1 MSSFVNIC
9 LVGNQVTCQSVSQ
22 MNSLSPFLH
31 VYCAVK
37 YRYIYAYKLEQGT
50 WLCQI
55 YLDNFLDHIGQYW
68 TILDLSI
75 RIRVLDLFIW
85 TCLFWPVYLDLSI
98 CSRLFCPVYLDPLC
112 GPVIMDPSIWTELF
126 VLIYLDPFF
135 WTPLY
140 GPIYLD
146 PSIWNHLFRPIC

>member
-75 RIRVLDLFIW
+75 WIRLLDLFIR
-85 TCLFWPVYLDLSI
+85 TRLFWAVYLDPSI
-98 CSRLFCPVYLDPLC
+98 CSRLFGPVYVDPLLWNRLF
-112 GPVIMDPSIWTELF
+112 GPNYLYPYIWTC
-126 VLIYLDPFF
+126 FF
-135 WTPLY
+135 GPL
-140 GPIYLD
+140 
-146 PSIWNHLFRPIC
+146 